1 MGYRELNSALLSP
14 NGSSSDPL
22 QMLCPWSL
30 SKPVAG
36 KCCALCS
43 LILSFSTEYL
53 KEKLDAYMSRFP
65 KVKILHLKERHGLI
79 RARLAGAQVAKGKEK
94 PGHTPARAP
103 LGCPR

>member
-1 MGYRELNSALLSP
+1 MAAAATPCKCFAPGAFQSLRLANS
-14 NGSSSDPL
+14 
-22 QMLCPWSL
+22 
-30 SKPVAG
+30 
-36 KCCALCS
+36 CAPCS

-53 KEKLDAYMSRFP
+53 KEKLDTYMSRFP